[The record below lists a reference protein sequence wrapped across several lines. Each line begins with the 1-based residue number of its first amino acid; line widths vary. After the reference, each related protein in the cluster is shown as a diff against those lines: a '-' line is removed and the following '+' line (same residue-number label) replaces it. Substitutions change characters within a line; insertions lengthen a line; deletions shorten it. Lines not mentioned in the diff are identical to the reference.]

1 VTKGRMVHEC
11 LAAAETLAS
20 DHEVSGQ
27 LLPRVLATGQN
38 KGRGLAMGDRVR
50 GKAIIVTGAG
60 SIGPGMGN
68 GKAASILYARE
79 GGRVL
84 LVDRDAARRRRGG

>member
-1 VTKGRMVHEC
+1 
-11 LAAAETLAS
+11 
-20 DHEVSGQ
+20 
-27 LLPRVLATGQN
+27 
-38 KGRGLAMGDRVR
+38 MGDRVR